1 MRYTI
6 FCALLYHQNSAQPVK
21 IFSFPAQ
28 VKAHLSFFFFAVA
41 SASLVQQPQ
50 KKAKSSNF
58 GNQDHYNGQDADGA
72 SVRFRSIVTSGQKS
86 LPPSSSPTRPF
97 VSAVL
102 FNRARTSCTKLQ
114 AHSNSKNSVGED
126 YSCGNSLGFWFVPV
140 SGRRF
145 STRATNVNDAGSI
158 DSPLMH
164 SMEKKLVIAFGAIN
178 RL

>member
-1 MRYTI
+1 MAKTLMVRPYV
-6 FCALLYHQNSAQPVK
+6 FAASSRAARNLFLRQAQ
-21 IFSFPAQ
+21 
-28 VKAHLSFFFFAVA
+28 
-41 SASLVQQPQ
+41 
-50 KKAKSSNF
+50 
-58 GNQDHYNGQDADGA
+58 
-72 SVRFRSIVTSGQKS
+72 
-86 LPPSSSPTRPF
+86 PTRPF

-114 AHSNSKNSVGED
+114 AHSNSKNSVGEE

-164 SMEKKLVIAFGAIN
+164 SMEKKIKEHLNAESVTVRDAYGDGRHVRPLPRCWSPQKRSERTVVYIQSCIHDRYQASFHS
-178 RL
+178 